1 MKTCSVKEL
10 FFIASPSYRR
20 SGCNLCASFW
30 ANACDVLCAQKLDY
44 TLQGTNISPEKS
56 ILKMIFLFPRW
67 DMLIPWRVID
77 FFPQQSCEKH
87 WDQIKKPLFL
97 REICAL
103 IGRVKYEPHCFFE
116 SSIAGRFVGTWYLE
130 IWIYLFLWLVILW
143 LWCGAKSAIPHR
155 GVKKTTCVEK
165 GFNRHRSWWGL
176 TGEDSGFLFFAS
188 VFGP

>member
-1 MKTCSVKEL
+1 
-10 FFIASPSYRR
+10 
-20 SGCNLCASFW
+20 
-30 ANACDVLCAQKLDY
+30 
-44 TLQGTNISPEKS
+44 
-56 ILKMIFLFPRW
+56 MIFLFPRW

-130 IWIYLFLWLVILW
+130 I
-143 LWCGAKSAIPHR
+143 
-155 GVKKTTCVEK
+155 
-165 GFNRHRSWWGL
+165 
-176 TGEDSGFLFFAS
+176 
-188 VFGP
+188 